1 MLFVCSG
8 IAVHR
13 NGHVIKL
20 LTSASLLKAF
30 NDARKDHDNLK
41 VGAANHPLLFFLLT

>member
-8 IAVHR
+8 MVVQR
-13 NGHVIKL
+13 DGHVIKL

-30 NDARKDHDNLK
+30 NDESQDHDNLK
-41 VGAANHPLLFFLLT
+41 VGAGNHSVY